1 MVADLYTDFD
11 PDIIVKSKE
20 GKTFYEDEI
29 DFQLFKKTPNVKSWS
44 PAIEELIVIK
54 HQKKFINA
62 RIYGV
67 SNQFIEIA
75 KLKDTTHLIQGQGI
89 IKDGAGDMALMGNT
103 LMNNLEVNIPSR
115 LGYENVKIY
124 APKRNAKL
132 RADGN
137 PFNSKSIRIAGRI
150 HYNKQVDGEAVVV
163 PLNFARELLTYK
175 KEINAVYISVSD
187 QAQKENVKVNL
198 QNELG
203 SNFEVKT
210 NLEKNELIFK
220 TSKTE
225 KMIVFVIMLFIFILA
240 AFNLIASIT
249 MLFVEK
255 KENVITMIAFGAN
268 EKTIFNIFFYE
279 GLLVAVKGIV
289 YGVVMGYLVAS
300 VQFFGEYLPIA
311 PGKPFPI
318 LFKVSDFIFILA
330 AVSILSIVF
339 CYLTAK
345 MLMRNNFSRN

>member
-1 MVADLYTDFD
+1 MVSDLYTDFD
-11 PDIIVKSKE
+11 PDIIVKSRE

-29 DFQLFKKTPNVKSWS
+29 DFKQIKNTPYIKSWS

-54 HQKKFINA
+54 HDKKFVNA

-67 SNQFIEIA
+67 SNQFISIA
-75 KLKDTTHLIQGQGI
+75 KIKDTSHLIQGQGVI
-89 IKDGAGDMALMGNT
+89 QDGVGDMALMGNT

-115 LGYENVKIY
+115 LSYEKVKVF
-124 APKRNAKL
+124 APKRDAKL

-137 PFNSKSIRIAGRI
+137 PFNSKSIRISGRI

-163 PLNFARELLTYK
+163 PLDFARELLSYK
-175 KEINAVYISVSD
+175 KEINTVYIAVTD
-187 QAQKENVKVNL
+187 QSHKEAVKVEL
-198 QNELG
+198 QNKLG
-203 SNFEVKT
+203 PNFEVKT

-225 KMIVFVIMLFIFILA
+225 KMIVFVIMIFIFVLA

-255 KENVITMIAFGAN
+255 KENVNTMIAFGAD
-268 EKTIFNIFFYE
+268 EKAIFNIFFYE
-279 GLLVAVKGIV
+279 GLLVAFKGIV
-289 YGVVMGYLVAS
+289 FGVVSGYLVAS
-300 VQFFGEYLPIA
+300 IQFFGEFLPIA
-311 PGKPFPI
+311 PDKPFPI
-318 LFKVSDFIFILA
+318 LFKATDFIFIIA
-330 AVSILSIVF
+330 TVSILSIVF

>member
-11 PDIIVKSKE
+11 PDIIIKSKE

-29 DFQLFKKTPNVKSWS
+29 DFKQIKNLPEVKSWS

-54 HQKKFINA
+54 HEKKFVNA

-67 SNQFIEIA
+67 SNSFLDIA
-75 KLKDTTHLIQGQGI
+75 KMNDTSHLKQGQGI
-89 IKDGAGDMALMGNT
+89 IKDGVGNMAIIGNS
-103 LMNNLEVNIPSR
+103 LMNNLEVNIPTR
-115 LGYENVKIY
+115 LGYENIKIY
-124 APKRNAKL
+124 APKRDAKL

-137 PFNSKSIRIAGRI
+137 PFNSRSIRISGRI

-163 PLNFARELLTYK
+163 PLDFARELLSYK
-175 KEINAVYISVSD
+175 KEINAVYVSVKD
-187 QAQKENVKVNL
+187 QSQKETVKQNL
-198 QNELG
+198 QNKLG
-203 SNFEVKT
+203 VGFDIKT

-225 KMIVFVIMLFIFILA
+225 KMIVFVIMIFIFVLA

-255 KENVITMIAFGAN
+255 KENVKTMIAFGADQ
-268 EKTIFNIFFYE
+268 KAIFNIFFFE
-279 GLLVAVKGIV
+279 GLLVALKGISFGLV
-289 YGVVMGYLVAS
+289 LGYTVAS
-300 VQFFGEYLPIA
+300 IQFFGEFIPIA
-311 PGKPFPI
+311 EGKAFPI
-318 LFKVSDFIFILA
+318 LFKIMDFVFILV
-330 AVSILSIVF
+330 AVAVLSLSF